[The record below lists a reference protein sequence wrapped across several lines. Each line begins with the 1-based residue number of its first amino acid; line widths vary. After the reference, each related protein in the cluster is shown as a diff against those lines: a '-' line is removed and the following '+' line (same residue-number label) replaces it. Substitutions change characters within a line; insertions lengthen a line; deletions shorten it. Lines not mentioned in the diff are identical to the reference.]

1 MNYEV
6 DYNYK
11 VEEFGTFVTE
21 ASDTDEAEQNTLNYL
36 RETYPENLGLE
47 IETVREVQKAA

>member
-11 VEEFGTFVTE
+11 IEEFGTFVTQ
-21 ASDTDEAEQNTLNYL
+21 ADTADEAEQNTLQYV
-36 RETYPENLGLE
+36 RETHADNLGIE
-47 IETVREVQKAA
+47 IEAVREVQKAA